1 MSHGGA
7 VQKGSKRLIR
17 RFDNQAVLLTNSTPE
32 AGASMIYELKNHATG
47 SAAELIARPGTI
59 GRHGDFVSK

>member
-7 VQKGSKRLIR
+7 VQKGSRRLIR
-17 RFDNQAVLLTNSTPE
+17 RFDNQAVLLANDTRK
-32 AGASMIYELKNHATG
+32 ADASMKYELKNHATG